1 MFWRSMMAPLL
12 ALLAFSMLADT
23 ASAQPRDRDRGPG
36 PGYDRG
42 PGAGYD
48 RDSGGDRGDRDRG
61 GEWALLGST
70 RVGGFGADRDVI
82 DVGRREGQFE
92 NIALQVREGAAH
104 IIEVSV
110 IYANNDAQRIDI
122 RRTLRDGER
131 SPPISLQGR
140 GRGIK
145 SIIILARSMGG
156 RRNRAVVD
164 VYGEEAR
171 RDPWEL
177 LGEQSVG
184 FGVDRDV
191 IRVGRHEGRFS
202 KIALEVRDNDV
213 EILDLTVFF
222 NRGPPQ
228 NLRVRE
234 FIRAGG
240 RTRPI
245 DFVGGDRSIDRI
257 ELTYRSRPNVRGRAK
272 VAVFGLRDFSPPP
285 PPPPPPVSWVELGCG
300 KVGIKPDR
308 DSIRVG
314 RREGRFS
321 AIKLTV
327 RGSKIELI
335 DLTVVYERGPPDE
348 LRVRKKIGDGEE
360 TPPLDLRGE
369 RRAID
374 RVDLTYRVTLG
385 LNMLKGPATVCVLGR

>member
-1 MFWRSMMAPLL
+1 MFWRLMMAPLL
-12 ALLAFSMLADT
+12 ALFAFSMLADT
-23 ASAQPRDRDRGPG
+23 ASAQPRDRDRGP
-36 PGYDRG
+36 PGF
-42 PGAGYD
+42 
-48 RDSGGDRGDRDRG
+48 DRDRG
-61 GEWALLGST
+61 PP
-70 RVGGFGADRDVI
+70 
-82 DVGRREGQFE
+82 GRRGP
-92 NIALQVREGAAH
+92 
-104 IIEVSV
+104 
-110 IYANNDAQRIDI
+110 D
-122 RRTLRDGER
+122 
-131 SPPISLQGR
+131 R
-140 GRGIK
+140 GR
-145 SIIILARSMGG
+145 
-156 RRNRAVVD
+156 
-164 VYGEEAR
+164 EQ
-171 RDPWEL
+171 WEL

-191 IRVGRHEGRFS
+191 IRVGRREGRFS
-202 KIALEVRDNDV
+202 ALALEVRDNDV
-213 EILDLTVFF
+213 EILDLNVFF

-228 NLRVRE
+228 SLRVRE

-245 DFVGGDRSIDRI
+245 QFAWGDRSIDRI
-257 ELTYRSRPNVRGRAK
+257 EITYRARPSFRGRAK
-272 VAVFGLRDFSPPP
+272 VAVFGLQDAGPPP
-285 PPPPPPVSWVELGCG
+285 PPPPSARWEELGCG

-327 RGSKIELI
+327 RGSKIEII

-369 RRAID
+369 RRVID

-385 LNMLKGPATVCVLGR
+385 LNMIKGPATVCVLGR

>member
-1 MFWRSMMAPLL
+1 MMAPLL
-12 ALLAFSMLADT
+12 GLLAVALFADV

-42 PGAGYD
+42 P
-48 RDSGGDRGDRDRG
+48 
-61 GEWALLGST
+61 
-70 RVGGFGADRDVI
+70 
-82 DVGRREGQFE
+82 
-92 NIALQVREGAAH
+92 
-104 IIEVSV
+104 
-110 IYANNDAQRIDI
+110 
-122 RRTLRDGER
+122 
-131 SPPISLQGR
+131 PPGPPPGR
-140 GRGIK
+140 GREQW
-145 SIIILARSMGG
+145 
-156 RRNRAVVD
+156 D
-164 VYGEEAR
+164 
-171 RDPWEL
+171 L

-191 IRVGRHEGRFS
+191 IRVGRREGRFS
-202 KIALEVRDNDV
+202 ALALEVRDNDV
-213 EILDLTVFF
+213 EILDLNVFF

-228 NLRVRE
+228 SLRVRE

-245 DFVGGDRSIDRI
+245 QFAWGDRSIDRI
-257 ELTYRSRPNVRGRAK
+257 EITYRARPSFRGRAK
-272 VAVFGLRDFSPPP
+272 VAVFGLRDMPPP
-285 PPPPPPVSWVELGCG
+285 PPPPPPPPSARWEELGCG

-327 RGSKIELI
+327 RGSKIELM
-335 DLTVVYERGPPDE
+335 DLTVVYDRGPPDE
-348 LRVRKKIGDGEE
+348 LRVRAKIGDGGE

-369 RRAID
+369 RRVID

-385 LNMLKGPATVCVLGR
+385 LNMIKGPATVCVLGR

>member
-1 MFWRSMMAPLL
+1 MFWRSIMAPVV
-12 ALLAFSMLADT
+12 ALLIATTFVCT
-23 ASAQPRDRDRGPG
+23 ASAQPRDRDFDRGPG
-36 PGYDRG
+36 PG
-42 PGAGYD
+42 
-48 RDSGGDRGDRDRG
+48 RGDN
-61 GEWALLGST
+61 WQLLGST

-92 NIALQVREGAAH
+92 NIALQVRGGAAN
-104 IIEVSV
+104 IIELSV
-110 IYANNDAQRIDI
+110 VYGNNDAQRIDI

-131 SPPISLQGR
+131 SPPLNLQGR

-145 SIIILARSMGG
+145 SIIILARSLGG
-156 RRNRAVVD
+156 PRNRAFID
-164 VYGEEAR
+164 VYGEER
-171 RDPWEL
+171 RGRDAWEL

-202 KIALEVRDNDV
+202 ALALEVRDNDV

-228 NLRVRE
+228 NLQVRE

-245 DFVGGDRSIDRI
+245 QFAWGDRSIDRI
-257 ELTYRSRPNVRGRAK
+257 ELTYRSRPGMRGRTK
-272 VAVFGLRDFSPPP
+272 VAVFGLRDFAPPP
-285 PPPPPPVSWVELGCG
+285 PPPAPPPPMGYWEELGCSKAG
-300 KVGIKPDR
+300 FLPDK
-308 DSIRVG
+308 DTIRVG

-321 AIKLTV
+321 AIQLRVTGNKVHILNL
-327 RGSKIELI
+327 R
-335 DLTVVYERGPPDE
+335 VVYERGPPDDIE
-348 LRVRKKIGDGEE
+348 VRSEIREGGE
-360 TPPLDLRGE
+360 TRPLDLRGE

-374 RVDLTYRVTLG
+374 RIELVYLAQP
-385 LNMLKGPATVCVLGR
+385 NFKGSARVCVFGRP

>member
-1 MFWRSMMAPLL
+1 MFWRLMMAPLL
-12 ALLAFSMLADT
+12 ALFAFSMLADA
-23 ASAQPRDRDRGPG
+23 ASAQPRDRDRGPPG
-36 PGYDRG
+36 FDRDRGPPGYDRG
-42 PGAGYD
+42 RGP
-48 RDSGGDRGDRDRG
+48 DRG
-61 GEWALLGST
+61 
-70 RVGGFGADRDVI
+70 
-82 DVGRREGQFE
+82 REQ
-92 NIALQVREGAAH
+92 
-104 IIEVSV
+104 
-110 IYANNDAQRIDI
+110 
-122 RRTLRDGER
+122 
-131 SPPISLQGR
+131 
-140 GRGIK
+140 
-145 SIIILARSMGG
+145 
-156 RRNRAVVD
+156 
-164 VYGEEAR
+164 
-171 RDPWEL
+171 WEL

-191 IRVGRHEGRFS
+191 IRVGRREGRFS
-202 KIALEVRDNDV
+202 ALALEVRDNDV
-213 EILDLTVFF
+213 EILDLNVFF

-228 NLRVRE
+228 SLRVRE

-245 DFVGGDRSIDRI
+245 QFAWGDRSIDRI
-257 ELTYRSRPNVRGRAK
+257 EITYRARPSFRGRAK
-272 VAVFGLRDFSPPP
+272 VAVFGLQDGGPPP
-285 PPPPPPVSWVELGCG
+285 PPPPSARWEELGCG

-335 DLTVVYERGPPDE
+335 DLTVVYERGPPDQ
-348 LRVRKKIGDGEE
+348 LQVRKKIGDGEE

-385 LNMLKGPATVCVLGR
+385 LNMIKGPATVCVLGR